1 MKAVNITKKKE
12 IADTVYVAKD
22 LLKRMKGLLGKRV
35 MSQGSALLIVPCKG
49 IHTIG
54 MQFPL
59 DVIFLDKNNRVT
71 SLRED
76 LRPNRMTGFYFRAVS
91 VLELPAGTI
100 ASTGTRIGDEIEIA

>member
-1 MKAVNITKKKE
+1 MKAVNITKRKE
-12 IADTVYVAKD
+12 IAGDVSVAKD
-22 LLKRMKGLLGKRV
+22 VLKRMKGLLGKRV

-54 MQFPL
+54 MKFPL
-59 DVIFLDKNNRVT
+59 DAIFLDKNSRVT

-76 LRPNRMTGFYFRAVS
+76 LAPNRITRFYFHAVS